1 MSKAV
6 AVTSEYR
13 NLPLAQLQ
21 ESPTNPRRRY
31 DERALEELTAS
42 FVVQGVLQPLLVRTV
57 DDGKYEIVAG
67 ARRFRA
73 AKLASLVEVPVR
85 VVELSDAAVRESQ
98 LTENLLREDVHPY
111 EEALALSGLL
121 HLEGTQ
127 YDVAS
132 ISARLGKS
140 PSYVTTRIR
149 LTELDPSIAEAF
161 LADQIGVGHALEI
174 AKLPQPQ
181 QLKAF
186 DAAFRTVWNGGKE
199 SRVVLPLRD
208 FTVWIEQNI
217 LLSLDSVPFDK
228 NDAALLPEAGSCA
241 ECSKRTGFN
250 TLLFGEMSQ
259 RDQCSDSTCYQTKIG
274 AHVAQQIAAKPKLVQ
289 ITATYGTRGDGP
301 VLGRNRYVALNLAK
315 PAKAKQPL
323 SPYQKPCKHMAEAIV
338 VDGAERGHTVKVCAE
353 PSCTIHFADR
363 ANKTTNSE
371 QLAKERELRRK
382 QLEKQKLEI
391 TVRYRTLAEVLKKV
405 GAPLDRAD
413 LALVASATLEK
424 MEPLRREALARRH
437 KMVDGSTSEVT
448 YPQVQKGLALLLRQ
462 LDESGLSKLIVEVA
476 LLGSVESASQ
486 AETDA
491 LSAAAKRH
499 RVDVEKVR
507 KSVEAE
513 IAAKQ
518 AKQAAK
524 QKQAAKKSVAKASRG
539 SLETL
544 CFIWR
549 PASDWTPF
557 SFCNARLPA
566 LLQCFRFRGR
576 SQLPTRRARHLF
588 GFHVFRR
595 GDDARSLVG
604 AESQ

>member
-1 MSKAV
+1 MTFTLPSTDKEIVMSKAV

-31 DERALEELTAS
+31 DERALEELAAS
-42 FVVQGVLQPLLVRTV
+42 FITQGVLQPLLVRTV

-73 AKLASLVEVPVR
+73 AKLATLEEVPVR

-149 LTELDPSIAEAF
+149 LTELEPSIAEAF

-199 SRVVLPLRD
+199 SRVVLSLRD
-208 FTVWIEQNI
+208 FSAWIEQNI

-228 NDAALLPEAGSCA
+228 NDATLVPEAGSCA
-241 ECSKRTGFN
+241 ECPKRTGFN

-259 RDQCSDSTCYQTKIG
+259 RDQCSDGTCFNNKLG
-274 AHVAQQIAAKPKLVQ
+274 KFVERQIAEKPKLVQ
-289 ITATYGTRGDGP
+289 ITTSHGARGDGA
-301 VLGRNRYVALNLAK
+301 VLPRNRYVALQLAK
-315 PAKAKQPL
+315 TAKTKQPL
-323 SPYQKPCKHMAEAIV
+323 SPYQKTCKHMAEAIV
-338 VDGAERGHTVKVCAE
+338 VDGSERGHTVKVCAE

-363 ANKTTNSE
+363 HAPDPA
-371 QLAKERELRRK
+371 QLAKEREQRHRE
-382 QLEKQKLEI
+382 LEKRKLEV
-391 TVRYRTLAEVLKKV
+391 TVRHRILAEVLKKV
-405 GAPLDRAD
+405 SSPMHRAD
-413 LALVASATLEK
+413 LVLTAEVMLRKA
-424 MEPLRREALARRH
+424 EPMHQEAIAKWH
-437 KMVDGSTSEVT
+437 KMVERTEHEAT
-448 YPQVQKGLALLLRQ
+448 YPQVQKGLQRLLRQ
-462 LDESGLSKLIVEVA
+462 LDENGLSKLIVEIV
-476 LLGSVESASQ
+476 LLGSVESSSQ
-486 AETDA
+486 QETDT
-491 LSAAAKRH
+491 LIAAAKRH
-499 RVDVEKVR
+499 RVDAEKVR
-507 KSVEAE
+507 KTVEAE
-513 IAAKQ
+513 LAAKR
-518 AKQAAK
+518 AKSEAK
-524 QKQAAKKSVAKASRG
+524 QKKAAVSTKPAKAK
-539 SLETL
+539 T
-544 CFIWR
+544 
-549 PASDWTPF
+549 A
-557 SFCNARLPA
+557 A
-566 LLQCFRFRGR
+566 
-576 SQLPTRRARHLF
+576 
-588 GFHVFRR
+588 
-595 GDDARSLVG
+595 
-604 AESQ
+604 

>member
-31 DERALEELTAS
+31 DERALEELAAS
-42 FVVQGVLQPLLVRTV
+42 FVVQGVLQPLLVRAI

-73 AKLASLVEVPVR
+73 AKLAALEEVPVR

-121 HLEGTQ
+121 HLKGAQ

-140 PSYVTTRIR
+140 PSYVMTRIR
-149 LTELDPSIAEAF
+149 LTELEPTIAEVF

-208 FTVWIEQNI
+208 FSAWIEQNI

-228 NDAALLPEAGSCA
+228 NDATLVPEAGSCA

-259 RDQCSDSTCYQTKIG
+259 RDQCSDGTCFNNKLG
-274 AHVAQQIAAKPKLVQ
+274 KFVERQIAEKPKLVQ
-289 ITATYGTRGDGP
+289 ITTAHGPRGDGA
-301 VLGRNRYVALNLAK
+301 VLPRNRYVALNSLETNEGKATALAL
-315 PAKAKQPL
+315 PEVVQAHGGGDCGGWCRAR
-323 SPYQKPCKHMAEAIV
+323 PYGQSLC
-338 VDGAERGHTVKVCAE
+338 GAELHG
-353 PSCTIHFADR
+353 S
-363 ANKTTNSE
+363 
-371 QLAKERELRRK
+371 LRRPHQQDARPGSNWQRRREQRHQGDLRNK
-382 QLEKQKLEI
+382 NSKSPMRHR
-391 TVRYRTLAEVLKKV
+391 VLAEVLKRIRHHRLSVPTSCWQPTHIARK
-405 GAPLDRAD
+405 DRSRCA
-413 LALVASATLEK
+413 A
-424 MEPLRREALARRH
+424 RALARRH
-437 KMVDGSTSEVT
+437 KMVDGST
-448 YPQVQKGLALLLRQ
+448 P
-462 LDESGLSKLIVEVA
+462 
-476 LLGSVESASQ
+476 
-486 AETDA
+486 
-491 LSAAAKRH
+491 AK
-499 RVDVEKVR
+499 
-507 KSVEAE
+507 
-513 IAAKQ
+513 
-518 AKQAAK
+518 
-524 QKQAAKKSVAKASRG
+524 
-539 SLETL
+539 
-544 CFIWR
+544 
-549 PASDWTPF
+549 
-557 SFCNARLPA
+557 
-566 LLQCFRFRGR
+566 
-576 SQLPTRRARHLF
+576 
-588 GFHVFRR
+588 
-595 GDDARSLVG
+595 
-604 AESQ
+604 

>member
-1 MSKAV
+1 MKAV

-31 DERALEELTAS
+31 DERALEELAAS
-42 FVVQGVLQPLLVRTV
+42 FVVQGVLQPLLVRAI

-73 AKLASLVEVPVR
+73 AKLAALEEVPVR

-121 HLEGTQ
+121 HLKGAQ

-140 PSYVTTRIR
+140 PSYVMTRIR
-149 LTELDPSIAEAF
+149 LTELEPTIAEVF

-208 FTVWIEQNI
+208 FSAWIEQNI

-228 NDAALLPEAGSCA
+228 NDATLVPEAGSCA

-259 RDQCSDSTCYQTKIG
+259 RDQCSDGTCFNNKLG
-274 AHVAQQIAAKPKLVQ
+274 KFVERQIAEKPKLVQ
-289 ITATYGTRGDGP
+289 ITTAHGPRGDGA
-301 VLGRNRYVALNLAK
+301 VLPRNRYVALNLSK
-315 PAKAKQPL
+315 PTKAKQPL
-323 SPYQKPCKHMAEAIV
+323 SPYQKSCKHMAEAIV

-363 ANKTTNSE
+363 HAPDPA
-371 QLAKERELRRK
+371 QLAKQREQRHRELEKRK
-382 QLEKQKLEI
+382 FEV
-391 TVRYRTLAEVLKKV
+391 TVRHRTLAETLKRI
-405 GAPLDRAD
+405 ASPLERAD
-413 LALVASATLEK
+413 LVLVANAMLEK
-424 MEPLRREALARRH
+424 TEPLRRETLARRH
-437 KMVDGSTSEVT
+437 KMVDGSASEVT

-462 LDESGLSKLIVEVA
+462 LDESGLSKLIVEIA
-476 LLGSVESASQ
+476 LLGNVESASQ
-486 AETDA
+486 EDSDVLVTVAR
-491 LSAAAKRH
+491 RH
-499 RVDVEKVR
+499 RVDVVKVR
-507 KSVEAE
+507 KTVETEFA
-513 IAAKQ
+513 ARLAKQ
-518 AKQAAK
+518 AEK
-524 QKQAAKKSVAKASRG
+524 QKRAVKKSTAKASK
-539 SLETL
+539 
-544 CFIWR
+544 
-549 PASDWTPF
+549 A
-557 SFCNARLPA
+557 A
-566 LLQCFRFRGR
+566 
-576 SQLPTRRARHLF
+576 
-588 GFHVFRR
+588 
-595 GDDARSLVG
+595 
-604 AESQ
+604 